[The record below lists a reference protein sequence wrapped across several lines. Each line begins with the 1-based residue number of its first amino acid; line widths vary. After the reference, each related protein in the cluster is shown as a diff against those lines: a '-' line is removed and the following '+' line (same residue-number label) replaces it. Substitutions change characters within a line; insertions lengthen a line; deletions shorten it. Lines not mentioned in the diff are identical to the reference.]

1 MKYLIEFEHEDF
13 VLLLDAL
20 KKAQDKGVINWS
32 AANMVCERTKI
43 EI

>member
-1 MKYLIEFEHEDF
+1 MKYLIELEHEDF

-20 KKAQDKGVINWS
+20 KKAQNEGVITWS
-32 AANMVCERTKI
+32 AANMVCDRTKI